1 MKKISFFAFLVIS
14 SCASLNTV
22 NSIEDISDKENLY
35 RYSNTD
41 SNLLYYVSN
50 DAENLYIRLNTSET
64 TSIAKILR
72 TGLTIYFDVKGKK
85 RKDIFVHYPL
95 AQNQQLSDNEIPRP
109 GNNNIHTP
117 QIELTKLISQ
127 ISDIASYSNH
137 KITEDFSVVMA
148 DSDIKI
154 NIQAKT
160 NTEITYSLS
169 IPFTKI
175 AKNGLADLS
184 NLSVGIVSGRFD
196 SPASGGSGKSGGGQ
210 GQSGAGMGS
219 SGMHSGGG
227 QGRGRG
233 MGSGQAQGNMSA
245 MTTPIK
251 FWFKIDI

>member
-1 MKKISFFAFLVIS
+1 MKKIFFFAFLIIS

-22 NSIEDISDKENLY
+22 NSIQDISDKEDLY

-50 DAENLYIRLNTSET
+50 DDENLYIRLSTSET

-85 RKDIFVHYPL
+85 SKDIFVHYPL
-95 AQNQQLSDNEIPRP
+95 AQNQHLS
-109 GNNNIHTP
+109 GNNNIYTP
-117 QIELTKLISQ
+117 QIELPKLIAQ
-127 ISDIASYSNH
+127 ISDIASYSNNNM
-137 KITEDFSVVMA
+137 TEDFSVVMA

-154 NIQAKT
+154 NIQSKS

-184 NLSVGIVSGRFD
+184 NLSVGIVSGRYD
-196 SPASGGSGKSGGGQ
+196 SPSSGGSGKSGGGQ